1 MYYTDPAL
9 NQEDLEAEM
18 DEFKEIATDQ
28 GG

>member
-9 NQEDLEAEM
+9 YQEDLEAEM
-18 DEFKEIATDQ
+18 DEFQETATDQ